1 MTKKTIAQF
10 FVYFLFVTTAFAQAP
25 RSYTSSEI
33 LLQLK
38 KLNTVGSVLYVAAHP
53 DDENTRLIAYLA
65 NEKCLRTGYLSLT
78 RGDGGQNLIGPEQ
91 GVELGV
97 IRTQELLAARR
108 IDGGEQFFTRAYDF
122 GFSKSPEE
130 TLQKWNKDS
139 ILSDMVWV
147 IRNFRPDIIITRFAT
162 DGSGGHGHHTTSAIL
177 AEEAFDAAGDST
189 RFPEQLK
196 HVEVWKPRR
205 LFWNV
210 STRFQNPN
218 ADMSPYIKLDVG
230 GYNPLLGKSYGEI
243 AAESRSMHKSQ
254 GFGSAK
260 QRGEYFEYF
269 KSIKGDTANLKDIF
283 EGIDFS
289 WKRVKGG
296 EKIGKEITRM
306 INNYKVQNPSS
317 IGEQLLKLS
326 DGIFLDVWEIQS
338 MWQEKNLLQQKAF
351 EIENIV
357 LNALGI
363 NTELISTQTFYSFD
377 ETPKFNL
384 EVISRGTN
392 EIDSINYNRHSYLII
407 KNKLLK
413 QEYIKS
419 EKNKLYDGSPIWLKD
434 GIKENFFLH
443 VNKSIHYRKYEELF
457 SVGFSKKYRSS
468 NNVSSFNA
476 YAYPQYKWVDPEKG
490 ELYRPVV
497 ITPPVMINV
506 SEDVLVFDGS
516 GKQKILKVIVKAGK
530 DNVNG
535 VLKFTSSDQ
544 INTKVIVEEDKFNPK
559 FALAK
564 LTSFNI
570 SPLSYNFQFDKK
582 GEEKEFV
589 FYINSPNHSTSQLV
603 NLSAEVDGQTYTKGI
618 KEIKYDHIPVQTLFP
633 EAEVKLVKLDL
644 VKKSKRIGYIPGAGD
659 EVQACISQLGYEVTT
674 LTDDKLTSENLSQY
688 DAIVTGVRA
697 YNTNEKLPSFKQK
710 LMDYVAN
717 GGNLIVQ
724 YNTNSWA
731 GPLSSDIGPY
741 KFKITRNRI
750 TDEEAKVNFLLP
762 NHPVFNSPNKMTE
775 KDFDGWIQE
784 RSIYHAGDWDS
795 NYVAPIS
802 MTDPYEMTV
811 GGVSPK
817 GKPDNGAL
825 IIAKHGK
832 GNFVYTGFVFF
843 RELPAGVPGAYRFMV
858 NLIELGK

>member
-1 MTKKTIAQF
+1 MTKKTIALF
-10 FVYFLFVTTAFAQAP
+10 FVSFLFVATTFAQAP

-177 AEEAFDAAGDST
+177 AEEAFDAAGDPT
-189 RFPEQLK
+189 RFSEQLQY
-196 HVEVWKPRR
+196 VEVWKPRR

-218 ADMSPYIKLDVG
+218 ADMSPYIKLNVG

-269 KSIKGDTANLKDIF
+269 KPIKGDTAGLKDIF

-289 WKRVKGG
+289 WKRVKGCERFG
-296 EKIGKEITRM
+296 KSVNEIIRKFNNENPANNIPQLEKACAIIQHRLPNEYWYKRWDANSTLLNMAGVVIDVTSDASQCGISDTLKVNITVINRSKKQVKLEEIVLT
-306 INNYKVQNPSS
+306 
-317 IGEQLLKLS
+317 
-326 DGIFLDVWEIQS
+326 
-338 MWQEKNLLQQKAF
+338 KNLLF
-351 EIENIV
+351 WIE
-357 LNALGI
+357 
-363 NTELISTQTFYSFD
+363 
-377 ETPKFNL
+377 
-384 EVISRGTN
+384 
-392 EIDSINYNRHSYLII
+392 DSIGKVVPNNTSLSHKIQTSIPKDVGISIIHPLENPIRNNMFDI
-407 KNKLLK
+407 KNQYNIHLPNTRFTNTNIML
-413 QEYIKS
+413 
-419 EKNKLYDGSPIWLKD
+419 WLS
-434 GIKENFFLH
+434 
-443 VNKSIHYRKYEELF
+443 VNKSYFFTEHPIK
-457 SVGFSKKYRSS
+457 
-468 NNVSSFNA
+468 
-476 YAYPQYKWVDPEKG
+476 YKWVDPEKG

-497 ITPPVMINV
+497 ITPPVMINPQSKLVTFTDNKVKELRV
-506 SEDVLVFDGS
+506 SLKAGRDSVNGLIQIALPKGWYVVLKGSKFNNQLKAPTESAFTFSLAKKGDVEDVVLEINPYEGAQDTTINITALVG
-516 GKQKILKVIVKAGK
+516 
-530 DNVNG
+530 
-535 VLKFTSSDQ
+535 
-544 INTKVIVEEDKFNPK
+544 
-559 FALAK
+559 
-564 LTSFNI
+564 
-570 SPLSYNFQFDKK
+570 
-582 GEEKEFV
+582 
-589 FYINSPNHSTSQLV
+589 
-603 NLSAEVDGQTYTKGI
+603 GQTYTKGI
-618 KEIKYDHIPVQTLFP
+618 KEIKYDHIPIQTLFP
-633 EAEVKLVKLDL
+633 EAEVKLVKLDV

-659 EVQACISQLGYEVTT
+659 EVQACLSQLGYEVTT
-674 LTDDKLTSENLSQY
+674 LTDDKLATENLSQY
-688 DAIVTGVRA
+688 DAIITGVRA
-697 YNTNEKLPSFKQK
+697 YNTNEKLLSFKHK
-710 LMDYVAN
+710 LMDYVAA

-762 NHPVFNSPNKMTE
+762 NHPVFNSPNKITE
-775 KDFDGWIQE
+775 KDFEGWMQE

-832 GNFVYTGFVFF
+832 GNFVYTGLVFF
-843 RELPAGVPGAYRFMV
+843 RQLPAGVPGAYRLMV

>member
-1 MTKKTIAQF
+1 MNRRTAVLVILS
-10 FVYFLFVTTAFAQAP
+10 FLLTANTFAQAP

-38 KLNTVGSVLYVAAHP
+38 KLNTVGAVLYIAAHP
-53 DDENTRLIAYLA
+53 DDENTRLIAHLA

-91 GVELGV
+91 GIELGV

-139 ILSDMVWV
+139 VLSDMVWV

-162 DGSGGHGHHTTSAIL
+162 DGSGGHGHHTSSAIL
-177 AEEAFDAAGDST
+177 AEEAFDAAGDPT
-189 RFPEQLK
+189 RFPEQLLF
-196 HVEVWKPRR
+196 VEVWKPRR

-210 STRFQNPN
+210 SSRFQNPN

-230 GYNPLLGKSYGEI
+230 GYNRLLGKSYGEI

-269 KSIKGDTANLKDIF
+269 KPIKGDTAGLKDIF

-289 WKRVKGG
+289 WKRVNGS
-296 EKIGKEITRM
+296 EKIVAIIEQIIKDFKIENPESSIQNFSQLMDELVKLKGKENIHKM
-306 INNYKVQNPSS
+306 IQANTIYAKLKGIVVDATISTPQIALGSK
-317 IGEQLLKLS
+317 QKLS
-326 DGIFLDVWEIQS
+326 IAFISSSSDKEKIKSIQFPG
-338 MWQEKNLLQQKAF
+338 NLTHSF
-351 EIENIV
+351 IPFDTV
-357 LNALGI
+357 I
-363 NTELISTQTFYSFD
+363 NTSIKKNELITYSFSSLYGGKD
-377 ETPKFNL
+377 M
-384 EVISRGTN
+384 ISQPYHLK
-392 EIDSINYNRHSYLII
+392 EPI
-407 KNKLLK
+407 KNSMF
-413 QEYIKS
+413 QVS
-419 EKNKLYDGSPIWLKD
+419 DWFNKTTPEVFYDSHGTISLQGQLI
-434 GIKENFFLH
+434 
-443 VNKSIHYRKYEELF
+443 
-457 SVGFSKKYRSS
+457 
-468 NNVSSFNA
+468 SF
-476 YAYPQYKWVDPEKG
+476 PFQYKWVDPEKG
-490 ELYRPVV
+490 ELYRPLV
-497 ITPPVMINV
+497 ITPPVMINI
-506 SEDVLVFDGS
+506 ENDLLTFTDN
-516 GKQKILKVIVKAGK
+516 KPKELKIIFKAGK
-530 DNVNG
+530 DSV
-535 VLKFTSSDQ
+535 KFSVHAIMPSQWGIDSGPNLRGE
-544 INTKVIVEEDKFNPK
+544 NTVGFGERGELFI
-559 FALAK
+559 AK
-564 LTSFNI
+564 KGQEKAFTI
-570 SPLSYNFQFDKK
+570 SIEPSYN
-582 GEEKEFV
+582 
-589 FYINSPNHSTSQLV
+589 STSEHIKIFI
-603 NLSAEVDGQTYTKGI
+603 NVDGHTYTKGI

-633 EAEVKLVKLDL
+633 EAEVKLVKLDM

-659 EVQACISQLGYEVTT
+659 EVQACLSQLGYEVTT
-674 LTDDKLTSENLSQY
+674 LTDDKLASENLSQY
-688 DAIVTGVRA
+688 DAIITGVRA
-697 YNTNEKLPSFKQK
+697 YNTNEKLPTYKQK
-710 LMDYVAN
+710 LMDYVAS

-762 NHPVFNSPNKMTE
+762 NHAVFNTPNKITE
-775 KDFDGWIQE
+775 KDFEGWMQE

-802 MTDPYEMTV
+802 MTDPYEMTI

-832 GNFVYTGFVFF
+832 GNFVYTGLVFF
-843 RELPAGVPGAYRFMV
+843 RQLPAGVPGAYRFMV

>member
-1 MTKKTIAQF
+1 MLKRI
-10 FVYFLFVTTAFAQAP
+10 VLFLFFILHSSFFITNAQPP

-38 KLNTVGSVLYVAAHP
+38 KLNTVGSVLYIAAHP

-91 GVELGV
+91 GIELGV

-177 AEEAFDAAGDST
+177 AEEAFDAAADPN
-189 RFPEQLK
+189 RFPEQLQY
-196 HVEVWKPRR
+196 VSVWKTRR
-205 LFWNV
+205 LFYN
-210 STRFQNPN
+210 STARYFNPN
-218 ADMSPYIKLDVG
+218 ADLSKLIKLDVG

-260 QRGEYFEYF
+260 QRGENFEYF
-269 KSIKGDTANLKDIF
+269 KPVKGDTAGLKDIF
-283 EGIDFS
+283 DGIDFS
-289 WKRVKGG
+289 WKRTVGG
-296 EKIGKEITRM
+296 AKVGDMITKIIKE
-306 INNYKVQNPSS
+306 YKVENPNQSVES
-317 IGEQLLKLS
+317 FSKVMTELQKMNGIVYIHKMILANNLYSNLKGFVIDATVSEPNISLGSKQKLS
-326 DGIFLDVWEIQS
+326 LAIVS
-338 MWQEKNLLQQKAF
+338 RKNETSKIKSLQFAGNLVNSF
-351 EIENIV
+351 NPFDTTLNIT
-357 LNALGI
+357 LKKN
-363 NTELISTQTFYSFD
+363 ELISCSFNSVYGKD
-377 ETPKFNL
+377 NT
-384 EVISRGTN
+384 ISQP
-392 EIDSINYNRHSYLII
+392 YYLQKPI
-407 KNKLLK
+407 KNSMF
-413 QEYIKS
+413 ETS
-419 EKNKLYDGSPIWLKD
+419 
-434 GIKENFFLH
+434 
-443 VNKSIHYRKYEELF
+443 ELF
-457 SVGFSKKYRSS
+457 SKSS
-468 NNVSSFNA
+468 PEVFFNSSGTLLLHDQLIPFQF
-476 YAYPQYKWVDPEKG
+476 QYKWVDPEKG
-490 ELYRPVV
+490 EQYRPVV

-506 SEDVLVFDGS
+506 AEDVLVFDGS
-516 GKQKILKVIVKAGK
+516 GKQKTLKVTVKSGK
-530 DNVNG
+530 DSVSG
-535 VLKFTSSDQ
+535 ILKFTSPNQ
-544 INTKVIVEEDKFNPK
+544 LNTKIVVEEDKINPQ

-570 SPLSYNFQFDKK
+570 SPLAYNFQLDKK
-582 GEEKEFV
+582 GQEKEFV
-589 FYINSPNHSTSQLV
+589 FYIDAPTQSTNQFI
-603 NLSAEVDGQTYTKGI
+603 NLSAIVDGQTYTKGI
-618 KEIKYDHIPVQTLFP
+618 KEIKYDHIPIQTLFP

-644 VKKSKRIGYIPGAGD
+644 AKKSKRIGYIPGAGD
-659 EVQACISQLGYEVTT
+659 EVQACLSQLGYEVIT
-674 LTDDKLTSENLSQY
+674 LSDDKLASENLSQY
-688 DAIVTGVRA
+688 DAILTGVRA
-697 YNTNEKLPSFKQK
+697 YNTKEKLPSFKQK
-710 LMDYVAN
+710 LMEYVSS

-750 TDEEAKVNFLLP
+750 TDETAKVDFLLP
-762 NHPVFNSPNKMTE
+762 NHPILNSPNKITE
-775 KDFDGWIQE
+775 KDFEGWIQE
-784 RSIYHAGDWDS
+784 RSIYHAGEWDS

-802 MTDPYEMTV
+802 MTDPFEMTI

-817 GKPDNGAL
+817 GNPDNGAL

-832 GNFVYTGFVFF
+832 GNFIYSGLVFF
-843 RELPAGVPGAYRFMV
+843 RELPAGVPGAYRLMV

>member
-1 MTKKTIAQF
+1 MLKRITFLLLFILNCSLFISHAQP
-10 FVYFLFVTTAFAQAP
+10 P

-38 KLNTVGSVLYVAAHP
+38 KLNTVGSVLYIAAHP

-91 GVELGV
+91 GIELGV

-177 AEEAFDAAGDST
+177 AEEAFDAAADPT
-189 RFPEQLK
+189 RFPEQLQF
-196 HVEVWKPRR
+196 VSVWKTRR
-205 LFWNV
+205 MFYN
-210 STRFQNPN
+210 STARFFNPN
-218 ADMSPYIKLDVG
+218 ADLSKLIKLDVG
-230 GYNPLLGKSYGEI
+230 GYNLLLGKSYGEI

-260 QRGEYFEYF
+260 QRGESFEYF
-269 KSIKGDTANLKDIF
+269 KPIKGDTAGLRDIF

-289 WKRVKGG
+289 WKRIEGG
-296 EKIGKEITRM
+296 AKIGGM
-306 INNYKVQNPSS
+306 ISKIIRDYKVENPNQSVES
-317 IGEQLLKLS
+317 FSKLMSELQKMNGMGNIHKMILANNIYSNLKGLVIDATVSEPNITLGSKQKLS
-326 DGIFLDVWEIQS
+326 LAIVSRMNETSKIKSLQFAG
-338 MWQEKNLLQQKAF
+338 NLMNSFHAF
-351 EIENIV
+351 DTTLNIT
-357 LNALGI
+357 LKRN
-363 NTELISTQTFYSFD
+363 ELLSYSFNSVYGKD
-377 ETPKFNL
+377 NT
-384 EVISRGTN
+384 ISQP
-392 EIDSINYNRHSYLII
+392 YYLQKPI
-407 KNKLLK
+407 KNSMFEFNDWFTRSAPEVFINSSGTFLLHD
-413 QEYIKS
+413 QLI
-419 EKNKLYDGSPIWLKD
+419 P
-434 GIKENFFLH
+434 FQF
-443 VNKSIHYRKYEELF
+443 
-457 SVGFSKKYRSS
+457 
-468 NNVSSFNA
+468 
-476 YAYPQYKWVDPEKG
+476 QYKWVDPEKG
-490 ELYRPVV
+490 ELYRPLV

-506 SEDVLVFDGS
+506 SEDVLVFD
-516 GKQKILKVIVKAGK
+516 KENEKKLTITLKAGRDSVVGSFYVTIPK
-530 DNVNG
+530 DWKISCIGDAAHELFFSTKQSSTNG
-535 VLKFTSSDQ
+535 TEQTACTFFIPKKGQ
-544 INTKVIVEEDKFNPK
+544 DKTYTITIQPTTQSTNQ
-559 FALAK
+559 LI
-564 LTSFNI
+564 NI
-570 SPLSYNFQFDKK
+570 SA
-582 GEEKEFV
+582 
-589 FYINSPNHSTSQLV
+589 T
-603 NLSAEVDGQTYTKGI
+603 VDGQTYTKGI
-618 KEIKYDHIPVQTLFP
+618 KEIKYDHIPIQTLFP
-633 EAEVKLVKLDL
+633 EAEVKLVKLDV

-659 EVQACISQLGYEVTT
+659 EVQACLSQLGYEVVT
-674 LTDDKLTSENLSQY
+674 LTDDKLASENLSQY
-688 DAIVTGVRA
+688 DAILTGVRA
-697 YNTNEKLPSFKQK
+697 YNTNEKLPTFKQK
-710 LMDYVAN
+710 LMDYVSN

-750 TDEEAKVNFLLP
+750 TDETAKVNYLLP
-762 NHPVFNSPNKMTE
+762 NHPVLNTPNKLTE
-775 KDFDGWIQE
+775 KDFEGWIQE
-784 RSIYHAGDWDS
+784 RSIYHAGEWDS

-825 IIAKHGK
+825 ITAKHGK
-832 GNFVYTGFVFF
+832 GNFIYTGLVFF

-858 NLIELGK
+858 NLIELSK

>member
-1 MTKKTIAQF
+1 MTKKTIALF
-10 FVYFLFVTTAFAQAP
+10 FVSFLFVATSFAQAP

-147 IRNFRPDIIITRFAT
+147 IRNFRPDIVITRFAT

-177 AEEAFDAAGDST
+177 AEEAFDAAGDPT
-189 RFPEQLK
+189 RFPEQLQ

-230 GYNPLLGKSYGEI
+230 GYNTLLGKSYGEI

-269 KSIKGDTANLKDIF
+269 KPIKGDTSGLKDIF

-289 WKRVKGG
+289 WRRVKGG
-296 EKIGKEITRM
+296 EKIGGM
-306 INNYKVQNPSS
+306 IEKIIKNYKIENPNESSTEFEKLHMTLQNKLPVQLLQKMSLANDV
-317 IGEQLLKLS
+317 LLKLNAIS
-326 DGIFLDVWEIQS
+326 IESIAKNYHTGIGDSVQLTLQLINRSNSSVLGDSYNEFSLLREDYGVYQVDLKWDG
-338 MWQEKNLLQQKAF
+338 KN
-351 EIENIV
+351 NTNV
-357 LNALGI
+357 LI
-363 NTELISTQTFYSFD
+363 NHRGKVGKNTDISQPVHLT
-377 ETPKFNL
+377 
-384 EVISRGTN
+384 RG
-392 EIDSINYNRHSYLII
+392 I
-407 KNKLLK
+407 KNNLFDIEWIFNRAEAETSPYHLATAMVKF
-413 QEYIKS
+413 
-419 EKNKLYDGSPIWLKD
+419 KNTTAQFGL
-434 GIKENFFLH
+434 NT
-443 VNKSIHYRKYEELF
+443 
-457 SVGFSKKYRSS
+457 
-468 NNVSSFNA
+468 
-476 YAYPQYKWVDPEKG
+476 QYKWVNPEKG

-497 ITPPVMINV
+497 ITPPVMINPQSKLVTFTDSKVKELRV
-506 SEDVLVFDGS
+506 SLKAGRDSVRGLIQIALPKGWYVVLKGSKFNNQLKAPTESAFTFSLAKKGDVEDV
-516 GKQKILKVIVKAGK
+516 
-530 DNVNG
+530 
-535 VLKFTSSDQ
+535 VLE
-544 INTKVIVEEDKFNPK
+544 INPYEGAQDTTISIT
-559 FALAK
+559 AL
-564 LTSFNI
+564 
-570 SPLSYNFQFDKK
+570 
-582 GEEKEFV
+582 
-589 FYINSPNHSTSQLV
+589 
-603 NLSAEVDGQTYTKGI
+603 VDGQTYTKGI
-618 KEIKYDHIPVQTLFP
+618 KEIKYDHIPIQTLFP
-633 EAEVKLVKLDL
+633 EAEVKLVKLDV

-659 EVQACISQLGYEVTT
+659 EVQACLSQLGYEVTT
-674 LTDDKLTSENLSQY
+674 LTDDKLASENLSVY
-688 DAIVTGVRA
+688 DAIITGVRA
-697 YNTNEKLPSFKQK
+697 YNTNEKLLSFKHK
-710 LMDYVAN
+710 LMDYVAA

-731 GPLSSDIGPY
+731 GPFNSDIGPY

-762 NHPVFNSPNKMTE
+762 NHPVFNSPNKITE
-775 KDFDGWIQE
+775 KDFEGWMQE

-802 MTDPYEMTV
+802 MTDPHEMTV

-832 GNFVYTGFVFF
+832 GNFVYTGLVFF
-843 RELPAGVPGAYRFMV
+843 RQLPAGVPGAYRFLV

>member
-1 MTKKTIAQF
+1 MTRKIIAQF
-10 FVYFLFVTTAFAQAP
+10 FVFFLFVTTAFAQAP

-38 KLNTVGSVLYVAAHP
+38 KLNTVGSVLYIAAHP

-177 AEEAFDAAGDST
+177 AEEAFDAAGDPT
-189 RFPEQLK
+189 RFPEQLQ

-269 KSIKGDTANLKDIF
+269 KPIKGDTVRLKDIF

-289 WKRVKGG
+289 WKRVKGS
-296 EKIGKEITRM
+296 EKIGEM
-306 INNYKVQNPSS
+306 IEKIVKDYKVESPEMSS
-317 IGEQLLKLS
+317 I
-326 DGIFLDVWEIQS
+326 
-338 MWQEKNLLQQKAF
+338 AF
-351 EIENIV
+351 EK
-357 LNALGI
+357 L
-363 NTELISTQTFYSFD
+363 
-377 ETPKFNL
+377 
-384 EVISRGTN
+384 
-392 EIDSINYNRHSYLII
+392 HSYLQYQI
-407 KNKLLK
+407 KPWYAYKMVLANQILLNLNGITIESVAKNAQVGLGDSVQLSLQLLNRSNTKINGNEYNEFSLLPGEFGVFK
-413 QEYIKS
+413 QSLIWDG
-419 EKNKLYDGSPIWLKD
+419 EKNKTKTLTYQSKLGVINQTISHPFHLTMPIKNNLFDIEIQHSRTEPETSPYHLATAILQFK
-434 GIKENFFLH
+434 NTTAQFA
-443 VNKSIHYRKYEELF
+443 
-457 SVGFSKKYRSS
+457 
-468 NNVSSFNA
+468 FNT
-476 YAYPQYKWVDPEKG
+476 QYKWTDPEKG

-497 ITPPVMINV
+497 ITPPVMINI
-506 SEDVLVFDGS
+506 ENDLLTFTNNE
-516 GKQKILKVIVKAGK
+516 LKEIIITVKAGK
-530 DNVNG
+530 DSVNG
-535 VLKFTSSDQ
+535 KIGIQLPNEWILEDPATIILDSFMGKEECWLHCNDFNLKKKGDE
-544 INTKVIVEEDKFNPK
+544 TKIIIP
-559 FALAK
+559 
-564 LTSFNI
+564 I
-570 SPLSYNFQFDKK
+570 SPDVKAK
-582 GEEKEFV
+582 
-589 FYINSPNHSTSQLV
+589 YINKKSTLRV
-603 NLSAEVDGQTYTKGI
+603 SALIDSGRYTKGI

-633 EAEVKLVKLDL
+633 EAEVKLVKLDV

-659 EVQACISQLGYEVTT
+659 EVQACLSQLGYEVTT
-674 LTDDKLTSENLSQY
+674 LTDDKLASENLSVY
-688 DAIVTGVRA
+688 DAIITGVRA

-710 LMDYVAN
+710 LMDYVAA

-762 NHPVFNSPNKMTE
+762 NHPVFNSPNKITE
-775 KDFDGWIQE
+775 KDFEGWMQE

>member
-1 MTKKTIAQF
+1 MTRKTIALF
-10 FVYFLFVTTAFAQAP
+10 FVSFLFVATTFAQAP

-38 KLNTVGSVLYVAAHP
+38 KLNTVGSVLYIAAHP

-177 AEEAFDAAGDST
+177 AEEAFDAAGDPT

-196 HVEVWKPRR
+196 YVEAWKPRR

-218 ADMSPYIKLDVG
+218 ADMSPYLKLDVG

-269 KSIKGDTANLKDIF
+269 KPIKGDTAGLKDIF

-296 EKIGKEITRM
+296 EKIGKLVDEAIR
-306 INNYKVQNPSS
+306 KFDAEKPDKS
-317 IGEQLLKLS
+317 IMQ
-326 DGIFLDVWEIQS
+326 
-338 MWQEKNLLQQKAF
+338 
-351 EIENIV
+351 IENIANKV
-357 LNALGI
+357 WSYGRHWEAYSIFINCYKLYFEATFDQYNISNTDLMVIPKIQIVNQSSNAIEAHIKGYKSSHKIDLNIKAGESKILKD
-363 NTELISTQTFYSFD
+363 TFPIESSGSDF
-377 ETPKFNL
+377 L
-384 EVISRGTN
+384 
-392 EIDSINYNRHSYLII
+392 I
-407 KNKLLK
+407 KNKGAFWTNFNIKDNLFDIPYGYDRTAADASSTDDKYFLLLTRT
-413 QEYIKS
+413 
-419 EKNKLYDGSPIWLKD
+419 KNSNQG
-434 GIKENFFLH
+434 GI
-443 VNKSIHYRKYEELF
+443 VM
-457 SVGFSKKYRSS
+457 RS
-468 NNVSSFNA
+468 
-476 YAYPQYKWVDPEKG
+476 YPQYKWVDPEKG

-506 SEDVLVFDGS
+506 SENVLVFDATS
-516 GKQKILKVIVKAGK
+516 KKKLLKITLKAGK

-535 VLKFTSSDQ
+535 YIKVSSE
-544 INTKVIVEEDKFNPK
+544 TKSWGIIKGSIHSSFIFNGDSV
-559 FALAK
+559 FFN
-564 LTSFNI
+564 LT
-570 SPLSYNFQFDKK
+570 KK
-582 GEEKEFV
+582 GEEQAIDFEIEPFSYAKNETLKILA
-589 FYINSPNHSTSQLV
+589 Y
-603 NLSAEVDGQTYTKGI
+603 VDGQTYTKGI
-618 KEIKYDHIPVQTLFP
+618 KEIRYNHIPIQTLFP
-633 EAEVKLVKLDL
+633 EAEVKLVKLDV

-659 EVQACISQLGYEVTT
+659 EVQACLSQLGYEVTT
-674 LTDDKLTSENLSQY
+674 LTDDKLASENLSQY
-688 DAIVTGVRA
+688 DAIITGVRA
-697 YNTNEKLPSFKQK
+697 YNTNEKLLSFKQK
-710 LMDYVAN
+710 LMDYVAA

-762 NHPVFNSPNKMTE
+762 NHPVFNSPNKITE
-775 KDFDGWIQE
+775 KDFEGWMQE
-784 RSIYHAGDWDS
+784 RSIYHAGEWDS

-832 GNFVYTGFVFF
+832 GNFVYTGLVFF
-843 RELPAGVPGAYRFMV
+843 RQLPAGVPGAYRLMV

>member
-1 MTKKTIAQF
+1 MTKKTIALF
-10 FVYFLFVTTAFAQAP
+10 FVSFLFVATTFAQAP

-177 AEEAFDAAGDST
+177 AEEAFDAAGDPT
-189 RFPEQLK
+189 RFPEQLQ

-218 ADMSPYIKLDVG
+218 ADMSPYLKLDVG

-243 AAESRSMHKSQ
+243 SAESRSMHKSQ

-269 KSIKGDTANLKDIF
+269 KPIKGDTAGLKDIF

-296 EKIGKEITRM
+296 KKIGGM
-306 INNYKVQNPSS
+306 IDKIIKDYKIESPEKSTASLIKLLNQFHYTSSFNKSYLEYKGEEMNNIIINC
-317 IGEQLLKLS
+317 E
-326 DGIFLDVWEIQS
+326 GIFYELTSSKQSYSLDDS
-338 MWQEKNLLQQKAF
+338 
-351 EIENIV
+351 IV
-357 LNALGI
+357 LQHNTI
-363 NTELISTQTFYSFD
+363 NFRNKAYSGTL
-377 ETPKFNL
+377 EKGSVNIIGGQNTSNL
-384 EVISRGTN
+384 
-392 EIDSINYNRHSYLII
+392 Y
-407 KNKLLK
+407 
-413 QEYIKS
+413 
-419 EKNKLYDGSPIWLKD
+419 WL
-434 GIKENFFLH
+434 
-443 VNKSIHYRKYEELF
+443 NKSIRNEMFQYDFNNTHRKESHPPF
-457 SVGFSKKYRSS
+457 TINTTNTITI
-468 NNVSSFNA
+468 NNSFPIFLKMPPN
-476 YAYPQYKWVDPEKG
+476 YKWVDPEKG

-497 ITPPVMINV
+497 ITPPVMINPQSKLVTFTDNKVKELRV
-506 SEDVLVFDGS
+506 SL
-516 GKQKILKVIVKAGK
+516 KAGR
-530 DNVNG
+530 DSVNG
-535 VLKFTSSDQ
+535 LMQIALPKGWYVVLKGSKFNNQLKAPTESAFTFSLAKKGD
-544 INTKVIVEEDKFNPK
+544 VEEIVLEINPYEG
-559 FALAK
+559 AQD
-564 LTSFNI
+564 TTI
-570 SPLSYNFQFDKK
+570 S
-582 GEEKEFV
+582 
-589 FYINSPNHSTSQLV
+589 IT
-603 NLSAEVDGQTYTKGI
+603 AIVDGQTYTKGI
-618 KEIKYDHIPVQTLFP
+618 KEIKYDHIPIQTLFP
-633 EAEVKLVKLDL
+633 EAEVKLVKLDV

-659 EVQACISQLGYEVTT
+659 EVQACLSQLGYEVVT
-674 LTDDKLTSENLSQY
+674 LTDDKLASENLSNY
-688 DAIVTGVRA
+688 DAIITGVRA
-697 YNTNEKLPSFKQK
+697 YNTNEKLLSFKQK
-710 LMDYVAN
+710 LMDYVAA

-762 NHPVFNSPNKMTE
+762 NHAVFNTPNKITE
-775 KDFDGWIQE
+775 KDFEGWMQE

-832 GNFVYTGFVFF
+832 GNFVYTGLVFF
-843 RELPAGVPGAYRFMV
+843 RQLPAGVPGSYRFLV

>member
-1 MTKKTIAQF
+1 MKKYFVRFTTFLCLF
-10 FVYFLFVTTAFAQAP
+10 FPFFNFAQAP

-38 KLNTVGSVLYVAAHP
+38 KLNTVGSVLYIAAHP

-177 AEEAFDAAGDST
+177 AEEAFEAAGDPT
-189 RFPEQLK
+189 RFPEQLQY
-196 HVEVWKPRR
+196 VDVWKPRR

-230 GYNPLLGKSYGEI
+230 GYNTLLGKSYGEI

-269 KSIKGDTANLKDIF
+269 KPIKGDTANLKDIF

-296 EKIGKEITRM
+296 EKIGGIIEQIIKDFKIEKPQSSLQSFGKLMDEIVKLKGKENIYKMVQANYIYASLKGIVVDATISTPHIALGSKQKLSIAFISRSSDNEKIKSIQFPGNLTHSLIPFDTM
-306 INNYKVQNPSS
+306 INTSIRKNELSTYSFSS
-317 IGEQLLKLS
+317 LYGGKDMISQPYHLKKPIKNSMFQVS
-326 DGIFLDVWEIQS
+326 DWNHKTTPEVFYDSHGTIS
-338 MWQEKNLLQQKAF
+338 LQGQ
-351 EIENIV
+351 
-357 LNALGI
+357 
-363 NTELISTQTFYSFD
+363 LISFPF
-377 ETPKFNL
+377 
-384 EVISRGTN
+384 
-392 EIDSINYNRHSYLII
+392 
-407 KNKLLK
+407 
-413 QEYIKS
+413 
-419 EKNKLYDGSPIWLKD
+419 
-434 GIKENFFLH
+434 
-443 VNKSIHYRKYEELF
+443 
-457 SVGFSKKYRSS
+457 
-468 NNVSSFNA
+468 
-476 YAYPQYKWVDPEKG
+476 QYKWVEPDKG

-497 ITPPVMINV
+497 ITPPIMINL
-506 SEDVLVFDGS
+506 SEDVLIFDKNEEKKLTITLKAGRDS
-516 GKQKILKVIVKAGK
+516 VNGKYYIDIPNGWEIVCDGDGEYDMFLSTKEHIVPDKQRVVCEFAIEKKGNEKTYIVKVKPINQSTNQRINIYAVV
-530 DNVNG
+530 DN
-535 VLKFTSSDQ
+535 
-544 INTKVIVEEDKFNPK
+544 
-559 FALAK
+559 
-564 LTSFNI
+564 
-570 SPLSYNFQFDKK
+570 
-582 GEEKEFV
+582 
-589 FYINSPNHSTSQLV
+589 
-603 NLSAEVDGQTYTKGI
+603 QTYTKGI
-618 KEIKYDHIPVQTLFP
+618 KEIKYDHIPIQTLFP
-633 EAEVKLVKLDL
+633 EAEVKLVKLEV

-659 EVQACISQLGYEVTT
+659 EVQACLSQLGYEVTT
-674 LTDDKLTSENLSQY
+674 LTDDKLASENLSQY
-688 DAIVTGVRA
+688 DAIITGVRA
-697 YNTNEKLPSFKQK
+697 YNTNEKLLSFKQK
-710 LMDYVAN
+710 LMDYVAA

-762 NHPVFNSPNKMTE
+762 NHPVLNTPNKITE
-775 KDFDGWIQE
+775 KDFEGWIQE
-784 RSIYHAGDWDS
+784 RSIYHAGEWDS

-825 IIAKHGK
+825 IITKHGK
-832 GNFVYTGFVFF
+832 GNFIYTGLVFF
-843 RELPAGVPGAYRFMV
+843 RQLPAGIPGAYRLMV